1 MNLKMFNNVDIDRV
15 FDALHSGVFQSIQPK
30 IIEKNTFFKLQKK
43 LQDTFQR
50 CLVFAFFF
58 FSDSSQKN
66 MTGTKL
72 VVQTMPFII
81 KNKFTLQDVPK
92 KISMPGDFSN
102 HFFIVGYMNLC
113 LRTFWYTW
121 HLKIK
126 CTCTFCLKQ
135 VECTVHCILDFYQK
149 PCLHIR
155 VYRD

>member
-1 MNLKMFNNVDIDRV
+1 MNLKIFNNVDIDRV
-15 FDALHSGVFQSIQPK
+15 FDALHSDVFQSIQPK

-149 PCLHIR
+149 P
-155 VYRD
+155 